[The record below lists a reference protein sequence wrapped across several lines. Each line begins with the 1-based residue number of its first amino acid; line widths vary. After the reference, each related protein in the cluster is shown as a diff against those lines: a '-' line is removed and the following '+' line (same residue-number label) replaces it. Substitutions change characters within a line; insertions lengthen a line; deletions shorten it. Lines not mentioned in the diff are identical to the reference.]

1 MYRRNNYSF
10 VIEPSYSPMS
20 MQEMLTPFMMYKDA
34 YEKSEEAYNELSSQ
48 SDKFK
53 YLSETLPEG
62 SKARQLY
69 EGYANELSSQAE
81 DLARN
86 GLSMGNRRALT
97 NLRRRYQG
105 EIGRLVSADAAMQ
118 EEKKLRRTMNAKDSS
133 MLYATDNMSI
143 DDFLDGATPNLYN
156 VSGNDLYTR
165 GAAAGKSASSRVY
178 QAGDEGSTLGGY
190 YRKWVE
196 RNGYNADS
204 INAFRA
210 NASAIP
216 ELQKAADDILAEK
229 GVLDNL
235 SGVNLERA
243 RQSVLNG
250 IIDGA
255 VYQEKINPVRDP
267 GVMSAAERASD
278 SRARQSLQLQ
288 RDKLEYEKA
297 TSGITINEDGTV
309 TYDPSKDASY
319 QRMKKLAESGGLG
332 GDYVIDPVSGKPKKK
347 TLTDEEKKDRAE
359 VKEKGKALMKLD
371 QGQLANN
378 NGFDVTFGD
387 NRHHYNYI
395 GAISKHGNKWHH
407 GAIDEDNPGHNFP
420 GAWGWASTSNVENMW
435 GNFSAEGSDSR
446 KLGFSGHA
454 KMRVLSEDEI
464 TQLTKE
470 QGIWDAIEA
479 RCKAAEIDPTT
490 ADIQII
496 EVPNE
501 IGGGDQK
508 GYLIAVH

>member
-1 MYRRNNYSF
+1 MPYRRNNFSLI
-10 VIEPSYSPMS
+10 IEPSYDPMS

-69 EGYANELSSQAE
+69 EDYANELSSQAQ

-133 MLYATDNMSI
+133 ILYATDNMSI

-216 ELQKAADDILAEK
+216 ELQKTADDILAEK

-235 SGVNLERA
+235 SGINLERA

-278 SRARQSLQLQ
+278 ARARQSLQLQ

-309 TYDPSKDASY
+309 TYDPSKDAAY
-319 QRMKKLAESGGLG
+319 QRMKGLAKEGGVDGYKLNPTTGKYVKDTEGNTASKKAAAEES
-332 GDYVIDPVSGKPKKK
+332 KKG
-347 TLTDEEKKDRAE
+347 A
-359 VKEKGKALMKLD
+359 ALMKLD
-371 QGQLANN
+371 RGTLANN

-387 NRHHYNYI
+387 NRHHYDYI
-395 GAISKHGNKWHH
+395 GAISKHGNKWHT
-407 GAIDEDNPGHNFP
+407 GAIGENNPGH
-420 GAWGWASTSNVENMW
+420 WGWGFMSTSNVENAW
-435 GNFSAEGSDSR
+435 GNFSAEGVD
-446 KLGFSGHA
+446 KPA
-454 KMRVLSEDEI
+454 NMRVLSSDEVMRLVSSDPEI
-464 TQLTKE
+464 MS
-470 QGIWDAIEA
+470 AIEE
-479 RCKAAEIDPTT
+479 RCEAAGVDPTS
-490 ADIQII
+490 ADLQIV

-501 IGGGDQK
+501 KGGGGQK